1 MKTLNDDDYQ
11 LVEGGAWFD
20 VKGFAIRIHATDEG
34 VVADIF
40 DAKLLADGHSADA
53 ALMSSTY
60 AFDAELESNQTE
72 ED

>member
-11 LVEGGAWFD
+11 LVEGGACFD
-20 VKGFAIRIHATDEG
+20 VKGFSIRLHATDEG

-40 DAKLLADGHSADA
+40 DTKVLAAGDADA